1 MRVGMGS
8 DAPLEFRPAGGMN
21 RWTLEPVLFLLPWIF
36 AGTLALSFLLAYA
49 GTESAFAGSVA
60 IFIAI
65 WLWVGVLWA
74 WLQRATR
81 ARGARQSP

>member
-1 MRVGMGS
+1 MRVGMGP
-8 DAPLEFRPAGGMN
+8 DAPLEFRPAGGSN

-49 GTESAFAGSVA
+49 GTASAFAGSVA

-65 WLWVGVLWA
+65 WLGVGVLWA
-74 WLQRATR
+74 GLEHATR
-81 ARGARQSP
+81 ARGPRQSP